1 MEPLRLLVGP
11 GHRLGGTEEVA
22 LSQVAEEPFVM
33 IKPTSLL
40 RRQCEQMCVEAQFEP
55 YVAFVADD
63 LPTLRG
69 YVAAGLDVAIA
80 PALWGGSVAAPVA
93 GLHVLALTDRS
104 ATREVGLNWAPQ
116 RRMLPAARLFRD
128 YVLDRAR
135 AGKLPRPV

>member
-63 LPTLRG
+63 LPPCGDMSQRAWTWPSHPPCG
-69 YVAAGLDVAIA
+69 VG
-80 PALWGGSVAAPVA
+80 
-93 GLHVLALTDRS
+93 RS
-104 ATREVGLNWAPQ
+104 RHPWRVCTCWR
-116 RRMLPAARLFRD
+116 
-128 YVLDRAR
+128 
-135 AGKLPRPV
+135 